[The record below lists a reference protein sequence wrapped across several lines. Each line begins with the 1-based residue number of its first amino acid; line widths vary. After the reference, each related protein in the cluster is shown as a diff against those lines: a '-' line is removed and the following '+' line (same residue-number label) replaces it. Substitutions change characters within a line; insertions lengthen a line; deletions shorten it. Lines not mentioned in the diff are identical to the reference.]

1 MRTRDHYDYSEDM
14 FADTR
19 MSFGEHLAE
28 LQMYLWRA
36 IYGFLIALLFSF
48 FIGRPMLRVIAA
60 PVTRQLEVY
69 YLEHA
74 ERMEKELPTNAK
86 LQAANRPRMVRMS
99 LLRSQVRA
107 ALGEALPPLP
117 PLPETE
123 QALPF
128 ADLVRRATQDL
139 VAAHVELTRG
149 GWEALA
155 STADDLGRIAV
166 FLKK

>member
-1 MRTRDHYDYSEDM
+1 
-14 FADTR
+14 
-19 MSFGEHLAE
+19 
-28 LQMYLWRA
+28 
-36 IYGFLIALLFSF
+36 
-48 FIGRPMLRVIAA
+48 RVIAA

-128 ADLVRRATQDL
+128 TDLVRRTSQDL

-155 STADDLGRIAV
+155 AAAADLERIAV
-166 FLKK
+166 FLKKAADVPADYKDTYADAARQMEQDAPALAAAARQQDRNQAKAALARL